1 MTDTIINEKYFKE
14 YLGAELNEA
23 MTKAAEPMIQEALKK
38 IEAKMRSTLAERLVS
53 RIQSDYDIRYRGEI
67 LEIRIRQADHREF
80 VNKI

>member
-23 MTKAAEPMIQEALKK
+23 MTVAAEPMIQEALKK
-38 IEAKMRSTLAERLVS
+38 IEAKMRSALAERLVS
-53 RIQSDYDIRYRGEI
+53 RIKSDYDIRYRGEI